1 MPDEKSANGTHGP
14 DSPAGDSAAA
24 TPVSPA
30 PGGPPI
36 GPTFGEEFDRA
47 KWTIPPGKILGIAIA
62 IVAVALALV
71 AFLNRA
77 RPVGIGSIDNVVAA
91 ELGDKA
97 SVLVAI
103 NLTLRNV
110 SEKPLY
116 IHDIKAIL
124 TTADGKSLSDGAAS
138 PVDFARYFEAY
149 PTLGHTAI
157 APLQVESKILPGGE
171 LKGTVVVSFPVS
183 AADFDK
189 RKAISVTVSPY
200 DRRDIVLTQ

>member
-1 MPDEKSANGTHGP
+1 MMECAEQDVIMPDEKSADGAHGP
-14 DSPAGDSAAA
+14 ESPAGDSAAA
-24 TPVSPA
+24 TPVSPP
-30 PGGPPI
+30 PGGPAI

-71 AFLNRA
+71 A
-77 RPVGIGSIDNVVAA
+77 
-91 ELGDKA
+91 
-97 SVLVAI
+97 I

-116 IHDIKAIL
+116 IHEIKATL
-124 TTADGKSLSDGAAS
+124 TAADGKSLSDGAAS

-171 LKGTVVVSFPVS
+171 LKGTVVVSFPV
-183 AADFDK
+183 
-189 RKAISVTVSPY
+189 
-200 DRRDIVLTQ
+200 